1 MQQSDWERLHAL
13 LALDD
18 ATLAH
23 LLQPVFPGRRVVAA
37 EPLSGGLANTNYR
50 VTLAGLADPVVVRIY
65 TREDAAC
72 RKELDLYRL
81 VSATVPV
88 PELLYADPDA
98 ERWERPYVVQ
108 RFVAGLS
115 VPAFLAAEGGDEEA
129 VRQAGYALGA
139 TAAAIASHTFPES
152 GFFGPGLAI
161 VESWGSLSEA
171 LRSGIAGYLF
181 EKDAGERLGPEL
193 TERLWALVDEN
204 AAMLTATDDQA
215 VLQHGDY
222 RDDNIL
228 LRRRDGVWEVAAV
241 LDWEFAFAW
250 SRLFD
255 LGQLFRRDAGRPPAF
270 EPAVV
275 EGYHAAGGTL
285 PPDWKRMAKLL
296 DLVNLCH
303 FLSLP
308 DRGSSDSGS
317 MHSDVIQLV
326 RQFIERW
333 PTLA

>member
-1 MQQSDWERLHAL
+1 MQQSDWERRHAL

-23 LLQPVFPGRRVVAA
+23 LIQPVFPGRRVVAA
-37 EPLSGGLANTNYR
+37 APLSGGLVNTNLR
-50 VTLAGLADPVVVRIY
+50 VTLDGLEDSVVLRIY
-65 TREDAAC
+65 ARDDAAC
-72 RKELDLYRL
+72 RKELDVYGL

-108 RFVAGLS
+108 RFVAGIS
-115 VPAFLAAEGGDEEA
+115 VPAFLAAEAGNAEA
-129 VRQAGYALGA
+129 MRQAGYALGA
-139 TAAAIASHTFPES
+139 TAATIAGHTFPAS

-161 VESWGSLSEA
+161 AESWGALSEA
-171 LRSGIAGYLF
+171 FRSGIHDYLF
-181 EKDAGERLGPEL
+181 EQDAGKRLGPEL
-193 TERLWALVDEN
+193 TDRLWALVDEN
-204 AAMLTATDDQA
+204 AHLLTAVDDQTA
-215 VLQHGDY
+215 LQHGDY

-228 LRRRDGVWEVAAV
+228 LRQRDGVWEVAAV

-255 LGQLFRRDAGRPPAF
+255 LGQLFRRDADQPPAF

-275 EGYHAAGGTL
+275 AGYHAAGGTL

-296 DLVNLCH
+296 DLVNLLD
-303 FLSLP
+303 FLSQSA
-308 DRGSSDSGS
+308 RGP
-317 MHSDVIQLV
+317 MHADVIWLV
-326 RQFIERW
+326 RRFIERW
-333 PTLA
+333 PTFA